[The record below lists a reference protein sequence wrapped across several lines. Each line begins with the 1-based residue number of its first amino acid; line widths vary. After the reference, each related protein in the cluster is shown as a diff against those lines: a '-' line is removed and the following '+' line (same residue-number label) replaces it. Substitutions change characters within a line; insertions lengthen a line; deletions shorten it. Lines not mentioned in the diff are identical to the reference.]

1 MKNKLQ
7 SNMYKVGL
15 TGGIGSGK
23 SKVAE
28 LLHDRGIAVYDS
40 DSRAKALMNGDD
52 ALREALIAEFGA
64 ECYTDAG
71 LNRAWLAER
80 VFNNEAE
87 LARLNA
93 IVHPAVMRDFAEWAT
108 AQEGEYVVMESAILL
123 EAGLE
128 SHVDVVV
135 AVMAPKELR
144 LERAMKRDGATQE
157 QIEERMLNQMSDD
170 ERTER
175 AKYAV
180 VNIDFE
186 ELEEDV
192 EQLHRRLCYDSKSHD
207 NRYME

>member
-1 MKNKLQ
+1 MF
-7 SNMYKVGL
+7 KVGL

-28 LLHDRGIAVYDS
+28 LLSNRGVAVYDS
-40 DSRAKALMNGDD
+40 DSRAKALMANDE
-52 ALREALIAEFGA
+52 ALRAALIEAFGV
-64 ECYTDAG
+64 ECYTDVG

-80 VFNNEAE
+80 VFNNEEE
-87 LARLNA
+87 LRRLNA
-93 IVHPAVMRDFAEWAT
+93 IVHPAVMRDFAAWAEI
-108 AQEGEYVVMESAILL
+108 QEGDYVIMESAILL

-144 LERAMKRDGATQE
+144 LQRAMQRDGASE
-157 QIEERMLNQMSDD
+157 AQIEERMRNQMSDD

-175 AKYAV
+175 AKYAI
-180 VNIDFE
+180 VNIDLE

-192 EQLHRRLCYDSKSHD
+192 EQLHRRLCYDSKPRE
-207 NRYME
+207 NRYQE

>member
-1 MKNKLQ
+1 MF
-7 SNMYKVGL
+7 KVGL

-28 LLHDRGIAVYDS
+28 LLSNRGVAVYDS
-40 DSRAKALMNGDD
+40 DSRAKALMANDE
-52 ALREALIAEFGA
+52 ALRAELVEAFGA
-64 ECYTDAG
+64 ECYTDVG

-80 VFNNEAE
+80 VFNNEEE
-87 LARLNA
+87 LRRLNA
-93 IVHPAVMRDFAEWAT
+93 IVHPAVMRDFAVWAEI
-108 AQEGEYVVMESAILL
+108 QEGDYVIMESAILL

-144 LERAMKRDGATQE
+144 LQRAMQRDGASE
-157 QIEERMLNQMSDD
+157 AQIEERMRNQMNDD

-175 AKYAV
+175 AKYAI
-180 VNIDFE
+180 VNIDLE

-192 EQLHRRLCYDSKSHD
+192 EQLHRRLCYDSKPRE
-207 NRYME
+207 NRYQE

>member
-1 MKNKLQ
+1 
-7 SNMYKVGL
+7 MYKVGL

-28 LLHDRGIAVYDS
+28 FLRDREVAIYDS
-40 DSRAKALMNGDD
+40 DSRAKELMMSNE
-52 ALREALIAEFGA
+52 ALREALIAEFGQ
-64 ECYTDAG
+64 ECYTADG
-71 LNRAWLAER
+71 INRAWLAQR

-93 IVHPAVMRDFAEWAT
+93 IVHPAVMRDFAAWAE
-108 AQEGEYVVMESAILL
+108 AQEGNYVVLESAILL

-144 LERAMKRDGATQE
+144 LERAMQRDGATRE
-157 QIEERMLNQMSDD
+157 QIEERMRNQIGDD

-180 VNIDFE
+180 VNIDLVD
-186 ELEEDV
+186 LEEDV
-192 EQLHRRLCYDSKSHD
+192 EQLHRRLCYDSKPHND
-207 NRYME
+207 RYTE

>member
-1 MKNKLQ
+1 
-7 SNMYKVGL
+7 MYKVGL

-28 LLHDRGIAVYDS
+28 FLRDREVAIYDS
-40 DSRAKALMNGDD
+40 DSRAKELMMSNE
-52 ALREALIAEFGA
+52 ALREALIAEFGQ
-64 ECYTDAG
+64 ECYTADG
-71 LNRAWLAER
+71 INRAWLAQR

-93 IVHPAVMRDFAEWAT
+93 IVHPAVMRDFAEWAE
-108 AQEGEYVVMESAILL
+108 AQEGNYVVLESAILL

-144 LERAMKRDGATQE
+144 LERAMLRDGASRE
-157 QIEERMLNQMSDD
+157 QIEERMRNQMSDE
-170 ERTER
+170 ERTDR
-175 AKYAV
+175 AKYAI
-180 VNIDFE
+180 VNIDLE

-192 EQLHRRLCYDSKSHD
+192 EQLHRRLCYDSKPHNNCD
-207 NRYME
+207 IE